1 MGKIFSFKDTSKE
14 IKEVE
19 RRSLDD
25 LREAVKYNEKTEKPK
40 PVIVVEFSWGLLA
53 LVLLILAVI
62 FFGNQL
68 VSVALFLFLG
78 FVFTSAARPV
88 VNWLMSKKVSKG
100 WAVTIT
106 YFVAILLTLSVLSV
120 IIIPLVSQL
129 SDLIKVFPGWVEE
142 VLANFNGFKFGSI
155 TVDSAEITKFISN
168 GLQSITT
175 GESLKNVTNAVSGVF
190 STTGLFVSSL
200 ILSIYLVLEHDSILE
215 FGLIRI
221 VSDEKRDR
229 IKKLVLDVEG
239 KLGKWM
245 LGQATISTIA
255 GVFAGVLLTIFN
267 VPFALPLALLVAL
280 LDAVPGIGATIAVA
294 ICALIALITVGL
306 WPAVILLA
314 IFLVYQQIE
323 NNFIIPKIMGN
334 AIGLKPVIIM
344 LGVFIFLIL
353 FGVFGALVAVPF
365 MVLLQIFYE
374 FFIDLQ
380 KLKAKGIV

>member
-1 MGKIFSFKDTSKE
+1 MGKIFSFKDTNKE
-14 IKEVE
+14 IQEEEKK
-19 RRSLDD
+19 SLEE
-25 LREAVKYNEKTEKPK
+25 LREAVKYSEKEGKAK
-40 PVIVVEFSWGLLA
+40 PVIIVEFSWLMLA
-53 LVLLILAVI
+53 FILLILAVI

-88 VNWLMSKKVSKG
+88 VNWLMSKKITKG
-100 WAVTIT
+100 WAVVIT
-106 YFVAILLTLSVLSV
+106 YFIAIVLVLAALSV
-120 IIIPLVSQL
+120 IIIPLVGQL
-129 SDLIKVFPGWVEE
+129 SELAKVFPGWVEQ
-142 VLANFNGFKFGSI
+142 VVANFNGLKLGSVTI
-155 TVDSAEITKFISN
+155 DSAEVTKFVSN

-175 GESLKNVTNAVSGVF
+175 GESFKNIAGAVTSVF
-190 STTGLFVSSL
+190 STTGLLVSSL

-215 FGLIRI
+215 FGLIKV
-221 VSDEKRDR
+221 VSDEKRER

-239 KLGKWM
+239 KLGRWM

-255 GVFAGVLLTIFN
+255 GVFAGILLTIFD

-280 LDAVPGIGATIAVA
+280 FDAIPGIGATIAIA
-294 ICALIALITVGL
+294 LCALIALITVGF

-353 FGVFGALVAVPF
+353 FGVFGALIAVPF
-365 MVLLQIFYE
+365 MVILQIFYE
-374 FFIDLQ
+374 FYIDLQ

>member
-19 RRSLDD
+19 KRSLDE
-25 LREAVKYNEKTEKPK
+25 LREAVKYSEKTEKPK

-88 VNWLMSKKVSKG
+88 VNWLMSKRVTKG
-100 WAVTIT
+100 WAVLIT
-106 YFVAILLTLSVLSV
+106 YFVAIILTLSVLSV
-120 IIIPLVSQL
+120 VIIPLVSQL
-129 SDLIKVFPGWVEE
+129 TELVKVFPEWVEQ
-142 VLANFNGFKFGSI
+142 VVANFNGIKFGNI
-155 TVDSAEITKFISN
+155 KIDSAEITKFVSN

-175 GESLKNVTNAVSGVF
+175 GESLKSVTDAVSGVF

-255 GVFAGVLLTIFN
+255 GVFAGILLTIFN

-294 ICALIALITVGL
+294 ICSLIALITVGL

-353 FGVFGALVAVPF
+353 FGVFGALIAVPF

-374 FFIDLQ
+374 FYIDLQ

>member
-19 RRSLDD
+19 KRSLEE
-25 LREAVKYNEKTEKPK
+25 LREAVKYNEKTGKAK
-40 PVIVVEFSWGLLA
+40 PVIVVEFSWGMLA
-53 LVLLILAVI
+53 LVLLILAII

-88 VNWLMSKKVSKG
+88 VNWLMSKKIPKG

-106 YFVAILLTLSVLSV
+106 YFIAIVLTLSALSV
-120 IIIPLVSQL
+120 IIIPLISQL
-129 SDLIKVFPGWVEE
+129 SDLVKAFPGWVEE
-142 VLANFNGFKFGSI
+142 VVANFNGFKFGSI
-155 TVDSAEITKFISN
+155 TIDSAEITTFVSN

-175 GESLKNVTNAVSGVF
+175 GEGLKSVTDALSGVF

-215 FGLIRI
+215 FGLIKV
-221 VSDEKRDR
+221 VSDEKRER

-239 KLGKWM
+239 KLGRWM

-255 GVFAGVLLTIFN
+255 GVFAGILLTIFD

-280 LDAVPGIGATIAVA
+280 LDAVPSIGATIAVA
-294 ICALIALITVGL
+294 LCSLIALITVGL

-323 NNFIIPKIMGN
+323 NNFIIPKVMGN

-353 FGVFGALVAVPF
+353 FGIFGALIAVPF
-365 MVLLQIFYE
+365 MVILQIFYE
-374 FFIDLQ
+374 FYIDLQ

>member
-19 RRSLDD
+19 RRSLDE
-25 LREAVKYNEKTEKPK
+25 LREAVKYSEKTEKPK

-53 LVLLILAVI
+53 LILLILAFI
-62 FFGNQL
+62 FLGNQL

-88 VNWLMSKKVSKG
+88 VNWLMSKRITKG
-100 WAVTIT
+100 WAVLIT
-106 YFVAILLTLSVLSV
+106 YFVAIILTLSILSV
-120 IIIPLVSQL
+120 VIIPLVSQL
-129 SDLIKVFPGWVEE
+129 TELVKVFPEWVEQ
-142 VLANFNGFKFGSI
+142 VVANFNGIKFGNI
-155 TVDSAEITKFISN
+155 KIDSAEITNFVSN

-175 GESLKNVTNAVSGVF
+175 GESLKSVTDAVSGVF

-215 FGLIRI
+215 FGLIKV

-255 GVFAGVLLTIFN
+255 GVFAGILLTIFN

-353 FGVFGALVAVPF
+353 FGVFGALIAVPF

-374 FFIDLQ
+374 FYIDLQ

>member
-19 RRSLDD
+19 KRGLEE
-25 LREAVKYNEKTEKPK
+25 LREAVKYNDKIEKPK
-40 PVIVVEFSWGLLA
+40 PVIVVQFSWEMLA
-53 LVLLILAVI
+53 LILLILAII
-62 FFGNQL
+62 FLGNQL
-68 VSVALFLFLG
+68 ISVALFLFLG

-88 VNWLMSKKVSKG
+88 VNWLMSKKISRG
-100 WAVTIT
+100 WAVVIT
-106 YFVAILLTLSVLSV
+106 YFIAIVVTLAVLSV
-120 IIIPLVSQL
+120 VIIPLISQF
-129 SDLIKVFPGWVEE
+129 SDLVKAFPGWVEE
-142 VLANFNGFKFGSI
+142 VVANFNGIKFGSI
-155 TVDSAEITKFISN
+155 KIDSAEITQFVSN

-175 GESLKNVTNAVSGVF
+175 GESFKNIAGAVTGVF
-190 STTGLFVSSL
+190 STTGLLVSSL

-221 VSDEKRDR
+221 ISDEKRER

-239 KLGKWM
+239 KLGRWM
-245 LGQATISTIA
+245 LGQATISTVA
-255 GVFAGVLLTIFN
+255 GVFAGILLTIFK

-280 LDAVPGIGATIAVA
+280 LDAVPGIGATIAIA
-294 ICALIALITVGL
+294 LCALIALITVGPV
-306 WPAVILLA
+306 PAVILLA

-353 FGVFGALVAVPF
+353 FGVFGALIAVPF

-374 FFIDLQ
+374 FYIDLQ

>member
-40 PVIVVEFSWGLLA
+40 PVVVVEFSWGMLA
-53 LVLLILAVI
+53 LILLILAII

-88 VNWLMSKKVSKG
+88 VNWLISKRITKG
-100 WAVTIT
+100 WAVLIT
-106 YFVAILLTLSVLSV
+106 YFVAIILTLSILSV
-120 IIIPLVSQL
+120 VIIPLVSQL
-129 SDLIKVFPGWVEE
+129 TELVKVFPDWVEK
-142 VLANFNGFKFGSI
+142 VVANFNGIKFGNI
-155 TVDSAEITKFISN
+155 KIDSNEITTFVSN

-175 GESLKNVTNAVSGVF
+175 GESLKSVTDAVSGVF
-190 STTGLFVSSL
+190 STTGLFLSSL

-215 FGLIRI
+215 FGLIKV
-221 VSDEKRDR
+221 VSDEKRER

-255 GVFAGVLLTIFN
+255 GVFAGILLTIFN

-353 FGVFGALVAVPF
+353 FGVFGALIAVPF

-374 FFIDLQ
+374 FYIDLQ